1 MEKEFSN
8 SSQVLF
14 LNESLLISRILLTGD
29 LQQKNQSL
37 FLLKSGANSHWLQQ
51 RIDPADVLEP
61 GREKT

>member
-29 LQQKNQSL
+29 LQQKNKAY
-37 FLLKSGANSHWLQQ
+37 FY
-51 RIDPADVLEP
+51 
-61 GREKT
+61 